1 MTDEKFKGYKKTM
14 KPLNLVTVF
23 LITLTGCS
31 NQTPVVAQA
40 EKSDD
45 GIISKIEEILGGK
58 GIASE
63 AFIVLKNDEVR
74 YMADMEII
82 FFDDSVKD
90 AFQKLRQERSEA
102 KSNMSIEAINNNP
115 AMAKAMQELNASRT
129 EIAERERSID
139 GKVEE
144 MRLNLIA
151 NLKDSLNDLSQ
162 QLESGGKVLEEFKEI
177 TTPFDE
183 KIRANVKEG
192 EDLKKVEKIDALEKR
207 AFVMVNDY
215 IVKNSIK
222 VAKMNSAKGSLN
234 HTEQS
239 GFQQEHPQNYSISSF
254 NDKTRFLHFDVQVN
268 RNAPSYYDRWKYFTN
283 IPKECSP
290 LLSELTALWRQKGS
304 IENQAKILQSERS
317 NLKNN
322 RRAALIPWENRHD
335 VDQDQFEEQYG
346 RITREH
352 ENTKQRLD
360 ALQNEGPERDQ
371 ILEEMVSQIKEEI
384 AEQREQLDE
393 VEAKIQ
399 EKAIESMSD
408 NLRYTYY
415 NKFTSMLGAESELS
429 IRTGSKGDFII
440 PAGMDYLFA
449 TRSRSSG
456 ENIFWFLKIDP
467 KFGNFRLSNSNAKF
481 VGEYGDTMTWMYEDF
496 YLE

>member
-1 MTDEKFKGYKKTM
+1 MR
-14 KPLNLVTVF
+14 PLNLVTVF
-23 LITLTGCS
+23 LITLTVCS

-115 AMAKAMQELNASRT
+115 AMAEAMQKLNALRT

-162 QLESGGKVLEEFKEI
+162 QIESGGKVLEEFKEI
-177 TTPFDE
+177 TTPFDNA
-183 KIRANVKEG
+183 IRKARQNLI
-192 EDLKKVEKIDALEKR
+192 DLKEDETKEELDKK
-207 AFVMVNDY
+207 AFEILNNY
-215 IVKNSIK
+215 IVRNEIEMPKFKDSDGFLR
-222 VAKMNSAKGSLN
+222 VSF
-234 HTEQS
+234 EQ
-239 GFQQEHPQNYSISSF
+239 ETYYSF
-254 NDKTRFLHFDVQVN
+254 NSGNYNKAWIWDFYRDGGQAYYKYLNTPNGTYHAWDKSSTFVEMLNLILPLAKKKGDLME
-268 RNAPSYYDRWKYFTN
+268 
-283 IPKECSP
+283 ECNT
-290 LLSELTALWRQKGS
+290 L
-304 IENQAKILQSERS
+304 RS
-317 NLKNN
+317 NIRSREIARNI
-322 RRAALIPWENRHD
+322 ALIPWENRHD

-352 ENTKQRLD
+352 ENTKLRLD

-371 ILEEMVSQIKEEI
+371 ILEEMVSQIKQEI

-393 VEAKIQ
+393 VEAEIK

-408 NLRYTYY
+408 NLRYTYH
-415 NKFTSMLGAESELS
+415 NKFTSMLGSESELS

-449 TRSRSSG
+449 TRSRSNG

>member
-1 MTDEKFKGYKKTM
+1 MTVKKFTALTKHM
-14 KPLNLVTVF
+14 RPLNIISVAM
-23 LITLTGCS
+23 LIITGCS
-31 NQTPVVAQA
+31 NQTPVVAQP

-82 FFDDSVKD
+82 FFDDGVKD
-90 AFQKLRQERSEA
+90 AFQKLCQERSDA
-102 KSNMSIEAINNNP
+102 QSKMSIEAINNNP
-115 AMAKAMQELNASRT
+115 EMAKAMQEINASRNDIT
-129 EIAERERSID
+129 EREKSID

-177 TTPFDE
+177 TAPFDE
-183 KIRANVKEG
+183 KIRANVKEE
-192 EDLKKVEKIDALEKR
+192 EDLKKVEKIDALEQR

-239 GFQQEHPQNYSISSF
+239 GFQQEHPQNHSISSF
-254 NDKTRFLHFDVQVN
+254 NDKTRFLHFDVKTH

-304 IENQAKILQSERS
+304 IENQAKILRNDRS

-335 VDQDQFEEQYG
+335 VDQDQFEEQYS

-352 ENTKQRLD
+352 EDTKQRLD

-371 ILEEMVSQIKEEI
+371 ILEEMVSQIKQEI

-393 VEAKIQ
+393 AEAKIQ

-408 NLRYTYY
+408 DLRYNYY
-415 NKFTSMLGAESELS
+415 NKFVSMLGSESELS
-429 IRTGSKGDFII
+429 IRTGSKGDFNI
-440 PAGMDYLFA
+440 PGGMAYLFA
-449 TRSRSSG
+449 RRSRSDADV
-456 ENIFWFLKIDP
+456 FWFLKIEP

-481 VGEYGDTMTWMYEDF
+481 VDAYGDKMTWMYEDF
-496 YLE
+496 HLE